1 MLMEEL
7 PYYLYFY
14 YYVIAV
20 VVMMFVFIDK
30 IVVLI
35 LNVLIN
41 CMKFIINLRC
51 LNP

>member
-1 MLMEEL
+1 MLMEGL

-14 YYVIAV
+14 YVIV

-30 IVVLI
+30 IVVPI

-41 CMKFIINLRC
+41 CMKFIINLRY